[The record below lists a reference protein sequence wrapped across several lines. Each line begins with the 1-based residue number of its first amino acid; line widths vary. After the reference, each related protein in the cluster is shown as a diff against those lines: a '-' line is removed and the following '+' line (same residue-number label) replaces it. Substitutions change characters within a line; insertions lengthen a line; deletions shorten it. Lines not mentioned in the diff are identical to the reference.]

1 VAWSIVGIFRNT
13 TMSTSAKKRSE
24 TIGQPPGA
32 LVYMGGKSD
41 KEIEI
46 TISTYNSKEYT
57 ETVTQSFRECELS
70 RKDYV
75 TWININGL
83 HRVKDLEYLGQCFH
97 LHPLVLED
105 ILHTDQRPKL
115 EEFDSYLFLIVKML
129 QLNGLEVASEQVSL
143 IIGDHFVISLH
154 EHDEDIFEPIRQRL
168 QAGTGRLRGAG
179 ADYLAY
185 ALLDLIV
192 DHYFI
197 ILESLGEGI
206 EEIEAELLDRPT
218 PATLSQIHRLKRD
231 TILMRRAVWPLREV
245 VNRLERSDSPFIQDH
260 TLLYLKDAY
269 DHVTMVIDSIE
280 TYRDILAGM
289 LDIYLSSVSNRLNEV
304 MMVLTIMATIFIP
317 LTFITGIYGMN
328 FKYIPGLE
336 WSWGFF
342 VVSFL
347 MASLAGTMLLY
358 FLRKGW
364 IGWKRP
370 TPDPSPSLDS
380 KNPSP

>member
-1 VAWSIVGIFRNT
+1 
-13 TMSTSAKKRSE
+13 MSTSAKKRSE

-364 IGWKRP
+364 IGWKRSN
-370 TPDPSPSLDS
+370 PDPSPSLDS

>member
-1 VAWSIVGIFRNT
+1 
-13 TMSTSAKKRSE
+13 M
-24 TIGQPPGA
+24 
-32 LVYMGGKSD
+32 
-41 KEIEI
+41 
-46 TISTYNSKEYT
+46 
-57 ETVTQSFRECELS
+57 
-70 RKDYV
+70 
-75 TWININGL
+75 
-83 HRVKDLEYLGQCFH
+83 
-97 LHPLVLED
+97 
-105 ILHTDQRPKL
+105 
-115 EEFDSYLFLIVKML
+115 
-129 QLNGLEVASEQVSL
+129 
-143 IIGDHFVISLH
+143 
-154 EHDEDIFEPIRQRL
+154 
-168 QAGTGRLRGAG
+168 
-179 ADYLAY
+179 AY